1 MGIGMLD
8 GGMTGAAAKA
18 CSRGVMGVSPLLR
31 TRQVLVLQIGRF
43 AWAGANERCGVNFE
57 VWPEAIELGQMFADE
72 GFELALVGGP
82 VRDLLLH
89 RAAHQLA

>member
-57 VWPEAIELGQMFADE
+57 VWPEAIELGKMFADE

-89 RAAHQLA
+89 RR